1 MVRAGVEVSSSTG
14 LVGSRGPSPAIGM
27 GFSSGRRDRSTVAGM
42 RLTIYLL
49 RDVAAPRDAL
59 DLAKSVSSIPLD
71 AGAEVD
77 GVFYYQS
84 RPRTTPGWVGFV
96 RPLLASAPPALTS
109 ASVSGLVVVK
119 ARDRYF
125 ALTFGYGR
133 SFLNPAKVEHRFGLR
148 VALNRIDPN
157 QIRSLDTKTFE
168 DMVVTRNTQ
177 VSKSA
182 ELPTFGVDVSRD
194 ILRAVTGEPR
204 DQTLAKRLSGS
215 DALVVNTDIGPN
227 ELTKFCGELLLAY
240 REETYKAN
248 FGWIDQLRLVEDGTQ
263 IDRLNAQLVAQLR
276 TGDTS
281 STHMATPEAI
291 SWEDVDTFRIGGT
304 RALDYDDLDLDEY
317 MGKLGATRA
326 AITLEKLRSRR
337 VSVRFSR
344 SNDFDSRWSL
354 YQCLISEQRLDS
366 QLHVLIEGR
375 WFAISDS
382 LVAEVDHFTATL
394 PARSTPLPPALPGE
408 IEGDYNRRV
417 ATTSPADFL
426 LLDAQ
431 IRRPGGASSGI
442 ELCDLLA
449 SSGEFLHIKRKSR
462 SSTLSHLFAQG
473 TISAT
478 TFIQDGAFRDQ
489 IREVIDRHADR
500 NSKSRWLSLVPGS
513 NESVDRSRYV
523 VSYAV
528 ITNAARSEN
537 DWLPFFS
544 KLNLM
549 QAARQLS
556 NLGFQ
561 LYLTRVSIDD
571 SA

>member
-1 MVRAGVEVSSSTG
+1 M
-14 LVGSRGPSPAIGM
+14 
-27 GFSSGRRDRSTVAGM
+27 
-42 RLTIYLL
+42 
-49 RDVAAPRDAL
+49 
-59 DLAKSVSSIPLD
+59 PLD
-71 AGAEVD
+71 ADAGVD

-84 RPRTTPGWVGFV
+84 RPRTTPAWVGFV
-96 RPLLASAPPALTS
+96 RPLLAAPPPPLTS
-109 ASVSGLVVVK
+109 ASVSGLLVLK

-125 ALTFGYGR
+125 AITFGYGR

-148 VALNRIDPN
+148 VALNRMDPS

-182 ELPTFGVDVSRD
+182 ELPAFSVDVSRD

-215 DALVVNTDIGPN
+215 DALVVNTDIGPT
-227 ELTKFCGELLLAY
+227 ELTMFCGELVLAY
-240 REETYKAN
+240 QEDAYKAD
-248 FGWIDQLRLVEDGTQ
+248 FGWIDQLRLVDDVVH

-276 TGDTS
+276 AGDTS

-291 SWEDVDTFRIGGT
+291 SWEDVDRFRIGGT
-304 RALDYDDLDLDEY
+304 RTLEYDDLDLDEY
-317 MGKLGATRA
+317 MAQLGVAQA
-326 AITLEKLRSRR
+326 EITLEKLRNRR

-344 SNDFDSRWSL
+344 SSDFDSRWSL

-417 ATTSPADFL
+417 ATTSPTDFL

-431 IRRPGGASSGI
+431 IRRPGGASTGI

-478 TFIQDGAFRDQ
+478 TFNQDGAFRDE
-489 IREVIDRHADR
+489 IRKVIQRDAAPDA
-500 NSKSRWLSLVPGS
+500 KSHWLGLIPASS
-513 NESVDRSRYV
+513 ESVDRSRYA
-523 VSYAV
+523 VSYVV
-528 ITNAARSEN
+528 ITNSARAEN

-549 QAARQLS
+549 QAGRQLG
-556 NLGFQ
+556 NMGFK
-561 LYLTRVSIDD
+561 LYLTRVPIG
-571 SA
+571 AAPA